1 MKTSAYSCP
10 KRKVRNTRTM
20 FGQLRGI
27 QHNTQGPHGGN
38 AQGPRGRRYS
48 FNNMQV
54 KRELIGNKTQSTVHN
69 NKVGIGKY
77 FRYYNLNTSFAEF
90 SKNV

>member
-1 MKTSAYSCP
+1 
-10 KRKVRNTRTM
+10 M

-27 QHNTQGPHGGN
+27 QHNTQGPHGSN

-54 KRELIGNKTQSTVHN
+54 KRELIGNTTQSKVHN
-69 NKVGIGKY
+69 NKIGSGKY
-77 FRYYNLNTSFAEF
+77 FRYHNLNTSFPEF
-90 SKNV
+90 SNNV